1 MLLINYILLLF
12 KLDIYKFRNKHRLN
26 INELL
31 ANILNIKKLEKVNA
45 FDNGKKVAAYNKKWD
60 ITNIGYYKDWIGNVC
75 LMFKRKGLGG
85 WFYF

>member
-45 FDNGKKVAAYNKKWD
+45 FDNGKK
-60 ITNIGYYKDWIGNVC
+60 
-75 LMFKRKGLGG
+75 
-85 WFYF
+85 